1 MLGRKHMFALGLSI
15 RGKRTSWDAVDF
27 MLHKE
32 VYHRDEREPKPES
45 PENRNRQVTID
56 RSGITYREATLILTR

>member
-1 MLGRKHMFALGLSI
+1 MFGRKHVFALGLSI

-32 VYHRDEREPKPES
+32 VYHRDEREPKPEI
-45 PENRNRQVTID
+45 PETATVRRLLT
-56 RSGITYREATLILTR
+56 EAGSLTEKQL